1 MLLCNSFKV
10 IICNQ
15 SKCCPKMY
23 TVHVCAK
30 SVHSCLWCV
39 LVIPWT
45 IACQAPLS
53 MGFSRQEY
61 WSGLPCPP
69 PGSLPNPGISPH
81 LLSFLQSRQM
91 SHLKP
96 KFWKPLHF
104 GSTDTPFFFLISCC
118 FYLFW
123 SNFDRWLEIRYFSV
137 SISDPQ
143 MPMST
148 YNL

>member
-23 TVHVCAK
+23 TVHVYAN
-30 SVHSCLWCV
+30 SVHSCLTLGDTLEYSLPGSSV
-39 LVIPWT
+39 HGIL
-45 IACQAPLS
+45 Q
-53 MGFSRQEY
+53 QEY

-69 PGSLPNPGISPH
+69 PGSLPNPRISPH

-104 GSTDTPFFFLISCC
+104 GSTDTPFFFFFLISCF
-118 FYLFW
+118 FYLF
-123 SNFDRWLEIRYFSV
+123 
-137 SISDPQ
+137 
-143 MPMST
+143 
-148 YNL
+148 